1 MRFRTTYMHIQ
12 SSLSLSSTNDN
23 VERRTTASLVTDAH
37 GSAKLPFSCV
47 SSASLYIYIF
57 FSPPFLAVSR
67 GAWIAVA
74 SSIRSRNDPDSSNGS
89 DVVAGLSVK
98 EEREKKCTDVT

>member
-1 MRFRTTYMHIQ
+1 MLMAVRSFHSRVFP
-12 SSLSLSSTNDN
+12 LL
-23 VERRTTASLVTDAH
+23 
-37 GSAKLPFSCV
+37 
-47 SSASLYIYIF
+47 LYIYIYIF
-57 FSPPFLAVSR
+57 LSPPFLAVSR